1 MSDIYSSNTPH
12 RLTIKDWTDFN
23 YKLLGDAINRITSND
38 SLSEELLHYTLT
50 AFLERPDAQQ
60 IVDSGGGFYF
70 CLRIATNSWKSTT
83 SPFYRIYRDP
93 NPRQPLTDMHAEQGE
108 EQDLFEGDQPENLDL
123 YKKIDTLL
131 ADLNWYETE
140 LTKAYAE
147 HNCNASLLAKVTN
160 IPRTSINLT
169 LNRVRAHIKT
179 KLSHE

>member
-1 MSDIYSSNTPH
+1 
-12 RLTIKDWTDFN
+12 
-23 YKLLGDAINRITSND
+23 
-38 SLSEELLHYTLT
+38 
-50 AFLERPDAQQ
+50 
-60 IVDSGGGFYF
+60 
-70 CLRIATNSWKSTT
+70 
-83 SPFYRIYRDP
+83 
-93 NPRQPLTDMHAEQGE
+93 MHAEQGE